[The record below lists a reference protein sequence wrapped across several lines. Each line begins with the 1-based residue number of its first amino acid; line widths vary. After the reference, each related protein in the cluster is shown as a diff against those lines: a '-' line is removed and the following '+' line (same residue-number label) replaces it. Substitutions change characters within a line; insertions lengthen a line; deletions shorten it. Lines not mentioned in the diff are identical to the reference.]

1 MNNIIDLN
9 NKFKKKLENHKKNLE
24 VLLAK
29 VNNNKQY
36 NQTTKNIAVKSL
48 VDEYNNKIQDFKN
61 QYNIDSYDL
70 RYNDVFNENETD
82 NILKDL
88 IHKNISHVK
97 KWDTTQIIDNL
108 PHYCALI
115 EIKNKHVQVIKCNIS
130 KDSSGDYDYR
140 FLPFINYLKT
150 IDLTNVNVKFILFYH
165 DNISIAKIK
174 KDIDFTIPI
183 LCSTLSDN
191 CRKIYN
197 NTVLIPNMYYYSKN
211 IPIDEMKMYDIEYK
225 NKKKTMIFCGSST
238 NKLRLAFTI
247 WASKKNRHGHGV
259 FANLTSL
266 FGFKENGYEK
276 YYSEKNISIKEQL
289 QHKFLVSIDGV
300 SSSWN
305 GLIWKLYSNS
315 LVFKLKQ
322 EYYEYWYSL
331 LNKTNIFQC
340 NTFDEMYYIMHTI
353 NEKND
358 NIKEMHRNKKKLAK
372 LMMSNDF
379 NKRYLREILL
389 ELTKIQNSDRDI
401 TKTYDTQYGKITLYS
416 NEIYIGATFNDGK
429 YWDEDTLYK
438 MKEYIDPNRNIL
450 EIGGHCGTS
459 TIVYSSFLNKDK
471 KVFVCEPQKKMYDL
485 LIHNI
490 NQNELQDKIVPYNL
504 GVFCY
509 NGQGIMNDIDI
520 DGGGGV
526 VEKRYNEEHFFDCN
540 FGGIGLG
547 GKGENVQLTTID
559 DMDLDDIGFIHCD
572 AQGAENFIFSTGLE
586 TITKYRPVILFEDNI
601 NNEYYGKPL
610 YDNVCKNY
618 PEYSE
623 NSLFD
628 IKKYC
633 METLNYSSFIENFNG
648 SLDML
653 LIP

>member
-1 MNNIIDLN
+1 MNQIIDLN
-9 NKFKKKLENHKKNLE
+9 NQFKKKLENHKNNLQIF
-24 VLLAK
+24 LAK
-29 VNNNKQY
+29 VNNNKKY
-36 NQTTKNIAVKSL
+36 NQNTKNRAVKSL
-48 VDEYNNKIQDFKN
+48 LDEYNNKLRDFKN

-82 NILKDL
+82 DILKDL
-88 IHKNISHVK
+88 IEKNISHVK
-97 KWDTTQIIDNL
+97 KWDTKQVIHNL
-108 PHYCALI
+108 PDYCALI
-115 EIKNKHVQVIKCNIS
+115 EIKNRNVQVIKCNIS
-130 KDSSGDYDYR
+130 KDSCGDYEYR

-150 IDLTNVNVKFILFYH
+150 IDLININIKFILLYH

-174 KDIDFTIPI
+174 EDIGFDIPI
-183 LCSTLSDN
+183 LCSTVSNN

-211 IPIDEMKMYDIEYK
+211 IPIDEMKMHDIEYK
-225 NKKKTMIFCGSST
+225 NKKRAMSFCGSST
-238 NKLRLAFTI
+238 SKLRLAFTI
-247 WASKKNRHGHGV
+247 WASKKNMRGV
-259 FANLTSL
+259 FANLTPS

-276 YYSEKNISIKEQL
+276 YYSDKNISLSEQL
-289 QHKFLVSIDGV
+289 QYKFLVSIDGV
-300 SSSWN
+300 SSAWN

-315 LVFKLKQ
+315 LVFKLNQ
-322 EYYEYWYSL
+322 ECYEYWYSL
-331 LNKTNIFQC
+331 LKNSNTFLC
-340 NTFDEMYYIMHTI
+340 NTFDEMYDIMHTI
-353 NEKND
+353 NENND
-358 NIKEMHRNKKKLAK
+358 NIKQMHKNKKKLAK
-372 LMMSNDF
+372 LIMNNDF
-379 NKRYLREILL
+379 NKKYLRGILL
-389 ELTKIQNSDRDI
+389 ELTKMQNSDRDI
-401 TKTYDTQYGKITLYS
+401 TNTYDTNYGKITLYS
-416 NEIYIGATFNDGK
+416 NEIYIGASFNNGK
-429 YWDEDTLYK
+429 YWDEDTLSK
-438 MKEYIDPNRNIL
+438 MKEYIDPTRNIL

-459 TIVYSSFLNKDK
+459 TIVYSSFLDEDK
-471 KVFVCEPQKKMYDL
+471 KVFVYEPQKKMFDL
-485 LIHNI
+485 LVHNI
-490 NQNELQDKIVPYNL
+490 NQNDLQDKIIPYNL

-509 NGQGIMNDIDI
+509 NGEGIMNDIDI

-572 AQGAENFIFSTGLE
+572 AQGSENFIFSKGIE
-586 TITKYRPVILFEDNI
+586 IITKYRPVILFEDNA
-601 NNEYYGKPL
+601 NNEVYGKPL

-648 SLDML
+648 SLDIL

>member
-48 VDEYNNKIQDFKN
+48 LDEYNNKIQDFKN

-88 IHKNISHVK
+88 IDKNISHVK
-97 KWDTTQIIDNL
+97 KWDTEQIIDNL
-108 PHYCALI
+108 PDYCALI
-115 EIKNKHVQVIKCNIS
+115 EIKNKNVQVIKCNIS
-130 KDSSGDYDYR
+130 KDSCGDYDYR
-140 FLPFINYLKT
+140 FLPFINYLNT

-174 KDIDFTIPI
+174 EDIDFTIPI

-225 NKKKTMIFCGSST
+225 NKKKTMVFCGSST

-247 WASKKNRHGHGV
+247 WASKKNMRGHGV

-276 YYSEKNISIKEQL
+276 YYSEKKISIKEQL

-300 SSSWN
+300 STSWN

-372 LMMSNDF
+372 LIMNNDF
-379 NKRYLREILL
+379 NKSYLREILL

-459 TIVYSSFLNKDK
+459 TIVYSSFLNNDK

-509 NGQGIMNDIDI
+509 NGEGIMNDIDI

-526 VEKRYNEEHFFDCN
+526 VEKRYSEEHFFDCN